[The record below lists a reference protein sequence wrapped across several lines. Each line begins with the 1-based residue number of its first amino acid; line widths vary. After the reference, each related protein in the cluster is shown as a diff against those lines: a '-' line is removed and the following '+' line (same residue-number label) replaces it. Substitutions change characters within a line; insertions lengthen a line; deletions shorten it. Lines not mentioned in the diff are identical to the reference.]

1 MKKSIFITF
10 LSFIF
15 CWFAHAEI
23 PVKKPLSNYSKLWT
37 PSLFTTP
44 PVVAGPTPT
53 KSPFDDYHLTSIAP
67 VEGGYWIT
75 IAHKKDKKKIVIQ
88 PNSSSKYQVVSVDR
102 NSGTRLGT
110 IVTLSDGQFTGQVR
124 FEPNLVVLN
133 TPNSNKPPEQQLPP
147 GFNPN
152 QPNQPNQQAPG
163 QITPPPPSPRPRI
176 VPPAKSNQNPANNN
190 SQQRPQR
197 TR

>member
-1 MKKSIFITF
+1 MKKSIFIPI

-15 CWFAHAEI
+15 CCFAHADI
-23 PVKKPLSNYSKLWT
+23 PTKKPLSSYSKLWT
-37 PSLFTTP
+37 PSPFTTP
-44 PVVAGPTPT
+44 PVELKLGPS

-88 PNSSSKYQVVSVDR
+88 PGSNSKYKVLSVER
-102 NSGTRLGT
+102 NPETRLGT
-110 IVTLSDGQFTGQVR
+110 VVTLTDGQFTGQVR

-133 TPNSNKPPEQQLPP
+133 SPNSNKSPEQQQPP

-152 QPNQPNQQAPG
+152 QPNQQPPG
-163 QITPPPPSPRPRI
+163 QVTPPPTPRPRI
-176 VPPAKSNQNPANNN
+176 VPPTKSNQNPANNN
-190 SQQRPQR
+190 SQARPQR